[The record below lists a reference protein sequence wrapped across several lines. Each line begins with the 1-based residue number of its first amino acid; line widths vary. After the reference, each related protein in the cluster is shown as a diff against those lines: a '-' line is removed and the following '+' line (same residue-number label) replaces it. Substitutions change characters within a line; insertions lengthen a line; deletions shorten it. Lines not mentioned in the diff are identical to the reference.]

1 MTEEVMN
8 LKDSKEGYS
17 TGFGG
22 RKGEGKML

>member
-1 MTEEVMN
+1 MKEEVMN

-17 TGFGG
+17 RGFGG